1 MELATGTLPPR
12 PPAAPL
18 PEHRADAWGD
28 FLRRVLFLVNPVAE
42 DGATAV
48 EAPWMKPCPKP
59 RSRRRPG
66 SAASASR
73 PSSGGASPGPHTVR
87 RPGPAPFRKPAKKA
101 RSTSPHSTSRT
112 PPTTSG
118 A

>member
-1 MELATGTLPPR
+1 MELATGTLQPR

-48 EAPWMKPCPKP
+48 EAPLDEALPEAPLP
-59 RSRRRPG
+59 AASRLG
-66 SAASASR
+66 SAGLTAE
-73 PSSGGASPGPHTVR
+73 
-87 RPGPAPFRKPAKKA
+87 
-101 RSTSPHSTSRT
+101 
-112 PPTTSG
+112 
-118 A
+118 